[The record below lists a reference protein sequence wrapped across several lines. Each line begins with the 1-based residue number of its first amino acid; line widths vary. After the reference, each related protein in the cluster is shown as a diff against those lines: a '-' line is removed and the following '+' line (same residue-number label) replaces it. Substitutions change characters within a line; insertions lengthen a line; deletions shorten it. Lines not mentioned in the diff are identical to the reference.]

1 MLSQNCFA
9 FFPVDCSA
17 SVNMFGG
24 TLYRLGKS
32 IFSAAF
38 SSNALGFPANFL
50 LASPKNLPDW
60 WIISSLVSRSVF
72 LHGMN

>member
-1 MLSQNCFA
+1 
-9 FFPVDCSA
+9 
-17 SVNMFGG
+17 MFGG